1 MVIIDIKKELDIS
14 DPNRI
19 FAELIILNFYDFR
32 RNISS
37 YQQQQ
42 QQTHTTYKV
51 QSNQYSSTSNN
62 QMLTTNDNEV
72 NGQDNERPGSRLK
85 QNIDEL
91 DTLLSDLN
99 NARKDTTPSGG
110 QHIQMK

>member
-1 MVIIDIKKELDIS
+1 
-14 DPNRI
+14 
-19 FAELIILNFYDFR
+19 
-32 RNISS
+32 
-37 YQQQQ
+37 
-42 QQTHTTYKV
+42 
-51 QSNQYSSTSNN
+51 
-62 QMLTTNDNEV
+62 MLTTNDNEV

-110 QHIQMK
+110 PDYNL